1 MPKLRQFLDQPHI
14 RRWLRWMFFAA
25 AAFALVMAL
34 LPKPPQLPGEP
45 GDKIQHMIAFFTLG
59 AMSAAG
65 WRQRPDLFLLA
76 MLALFGASIE
86 VFQMTPALHR
96 DAEFFDWI
104 ADVAAA
110 LGGIAVVRLFLP
122 RL

>member
-1 MPKLRQFLDQPHI
+1 
-14 RRWLRWMFFAA
+14 MFFAA

-45 GDKIQHMIAFFTLG
+45 GDKVQHMIAFFTLG

-65 WRQRPDLFLLA
+65 WRERPVLFLLA

-86 VFQMTPALHR
+86 VFQMIPALHR